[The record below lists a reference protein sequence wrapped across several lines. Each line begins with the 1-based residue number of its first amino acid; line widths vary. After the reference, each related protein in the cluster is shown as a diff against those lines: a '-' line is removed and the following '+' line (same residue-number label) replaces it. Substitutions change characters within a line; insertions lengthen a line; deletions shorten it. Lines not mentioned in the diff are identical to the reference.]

1 MHIQKSNCI
10 DRCSRILK
18 DQKLI
23 ENVPNAL
30 LLTAEKKYLEKGK
43 NYFSSIHILEKMIYR
58 KPDQIRNDKNLAA

>member
-10 DRCSRILK
+10 DRCSSILK

-23 ENVPNAL
+23 EKVPNAL

-43 NYFSSIHILEKMIYR
+43 SNFFFYSYIR
-58 KPDQIRNDKNLAA
+58 KDDIQKTRSDTK